1 MFSGLTLLMLA
12 FASSSA
18 KQATTTTATCG
29 AGWTPFKEKCYRL
42 FAAPLSWTK
51 ASAQCAANCGH
62 LASVP
67 DRETEDFLVG
77 LAKNYSGPTGS
88 SCHHGLWP
96 GLNFSGLT
104 RSLWLG
110 GFREDAGKNGRWE
123 EWQWHDGS
131 PWNYTNWAKVP
142 NNIKGKGREHHLELR
157 WDKTRGIDKYG
168 HSWSNCWNDEHC
180 WKDEHHPKR
189 SGYFCQNGGFPM
201 KQKK

>member
-1 MFSGLTLLMLA
+1 MLSGLTLLMLA

-18 KQATTTTATCG
+18 KPATSTTATCG
-29 AGWTPFKEKCYRL
+29 AGWTPHKEKCYRL
-42 FAAPLSWTK
+42 FAAPLSWTR

-110 GFREDAGKNGRWE
+110 GYREDAGKNGRWE

-131 PWNYTNWAKVP
+131 PWNYTNWAKGEP
-142 NNIKGKGREHHLELR
+142 NNAKGNEHHLEL
-157 WDKTRGIDKYG
+157 W
-168 HSWSNCWNDEHC
+168 WAPPLWNDERGQSRH
-180 WKDEHHPKR
+180 
-189 SGYFCQNGGFPM
+189 GYICQKGGE
-201 KQKK
+201 

>member
-1 MFSGLTLLMLA
+1 MVIFHFEGEI
-12 FASSSA
+12 
-18 KQATTTTATCG
+18 TTTTTTSTSTTTSTTTSTSTSTTCTTSTKVGDCG
-29 AGWTPFKEKCYRL
+29 AGWTPYKEKCYRL
-42 FAAPLSWTK
+42 FSAPLSWTS
-51 ASAQCAANCGH
+51 ASAQCEANSGH

-131 PWNYTNWAKVP
+131 PWNYTNWARGEP
-142 NNIKGKGREHHLELR
+142 NNAGGREHHLELR
-157 WDKTRGIDKYG
+157 WDQK
-168 HSWSNCWNDEHC
+168 SWNDEH
-180 WKDEHHPKR
+180 
-189 SGYFCQNGGFPM
+189 
-201 KQKK
+201 QKKLIGYICQKGGE